1 MRVIGG
7 APLSR
12 LWIQSRRAAL
22 LLIAP
27 ARAWRALGDPA
38 FCHAYPAYARPLR
51 VAVSV
56 TAGAVLTATVLSP
69 PAGVLLALGLMAS
82 AGALRW
88 RARATHGV
96 RRGLPPGALDFLAT
110 GPFIDP
116 RFYLT
121 AARTHGPVF
130 KCSALARSQVCVGTL
145 AGGADILR
153 IFTAHL
159 RPLSLPFHRFV
170 PGGFLRQMEEPAHE
184 TYRRLFSAALSR
196 SLVDHWRPRLEAS
209 ASRGLE
215 RLAEASTGA
224 GAPGVAPKA
233 HVEQLVRRAW
243 LDVFL
248 GVEAGSDDSDRLE
261 ELFAVID
268 IRNLRR
274 ASPAAVLAA
283 LAGIESWMERAAAAT
298 GDPDAGREARRTC
311 VLREILHRTPDALN
325 DPTLVRNLIYMLSTS
340 AGDVAGLLMWV
351 LKLLSDH
358 PGWAD
363 RLRREVVPMPEA
375 RASRNPSLASRIV
388 SETLRLQQSEF
399 VLREIVRPFRHQGFR
414 FPRGWLLRVCV
425 QESHRDPVTFDR
437 PEEFDPDR
445 FLGAVPSREHYAPFG
460 LDRHACVGESL
471 ARAMAE
477 EFAGALAGYQWEV
490 TSDGPTELSDWRHW
504 APNARFRVRFAARTN
519 TSLPV

>member
-1 MRVIGG
+1 V
-7 APLSR
+7 
-12 LWIQSRRAAL
+12 AL
-22 LLIAP
+22 
-27 ARAWRALGDPA
+27 
-38 FCHAYPAYARPLR
+38 C
-51 VAVSV
+51 V
-56 TAGAVLTATVLSP
+56 TAGVVLTATVLSP
-69 PAGVLLALGLMAS
+69 PAGALLALGLVAS

-88 RARATHGV
+88 RARAAYGV

-121 AARTHGPVF
+121 AVRAHGPVF
-130 KCSALARSQVCVGTL
+130 KCSALARSQACVGTL
-145 AGGADILR
+145 AGGSEILR
-153 IFTAHL
+153 TFTAHL

-170 PGGFLRQMEEPAHE
+170 PGGFLRQMEEPSHE

-196 SLVDHWRPRLEAS
+196 SLVDRWRPNLEVS
-209 ASRGLE
+209 AVRGLE
-215 RLAEASTGA
+215 RLAEASRGA
-224 GAPGVAPKA
+224 GPAGVAPKP
-233 HVEQLVRRAW
+233 HVEKLVREAW

-248 GVEAGSDDSDRLE
+248 GVQAGSDDSERLD

-268 IRNLRR
+268 IRNLQR
-274 ASPAAVLAA
+274 ASPAAVRAA
-283 LAGIESWMERAAAAT
+283 LAGIESWMERTAAAIDGSA
-298 GDPDAGREARRTC
+298 AAREARRAC
-311 VLREILHRTPDALN
+311 VLHEILDRTPDALD
-325 DPTLVRNLIYMLSTS
+325 DPTLVRNLIYMLTTS
-340 AGDVAGLLMWV
+340 AGDVAGLVMWV

-363 RLRREVVPMPEA
+363 RLRREAALAPDPPS
-375 RASRNPSLASRIV
+375 SRSPSLASRIV

-399 VLREIVRPFRHQGFR
+399 VMREIVRPFRHRGFR

-425 QESHRDPVTFDR
+425 QESHRDPVMFDR

-445 FLGAVPSREHYAPFG
+445 FLGAPPAREQYAPFG

-477 EFAGALAGYQWEV
+477 EFAGALAGSEWNV

-504 APNARFRVRFAARTN
+504 APSARFRVRFAARTN
-519 TSLPV
+519 ASLPV